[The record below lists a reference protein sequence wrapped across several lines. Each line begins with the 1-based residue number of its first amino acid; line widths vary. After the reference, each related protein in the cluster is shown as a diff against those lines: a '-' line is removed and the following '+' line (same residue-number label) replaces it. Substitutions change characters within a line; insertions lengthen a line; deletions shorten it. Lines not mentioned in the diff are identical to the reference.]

1 MSTTKG
7 PNTLNK
13 IDLNIYAMEL
23 RTDNA
28 YNPTTPI
35 LTCRLSNLN
44 LRMNDIWKTI
54 TENEE

>member
-23 RTDNA
+23 LTDNA
-28 YNPTTPI
+28 YDPKIPI
-35 LTCRLSNLN
+35 LTCRVSNLS
-44 LRMNDIWKTI
+44 LRINDIWKTI